1 MRREA
6 SRHTLKEGT
15 VVTIRSL
22 SPGDGQAV
30 VDFMQ
35 DVYTTS
41 KYMVKYPDEWTITAR
56 AEAAYIRGALEDS
69 QRILLGVFH
78 KGYLVAMGDVFEV
91 SKRSRLRHR
100 GSLSLA
106 VALPY
111 EGRGIGS
118 LLVKILIEEARKI
131 GFEQVEL
138 TVVTQNKA
146 AVHIYEKHGFLP
158 YGTLKRGMK
167 NRDGSYW
174 DLLHM
179 VKELSSVY

>member
-6 SRHTLKEGT
+6 SKHTLKEGT
-15 VVTIRSL
+15 LVTVRSL
-22 SPGDGQAV
+22 YPMDGEEV
-30 VDFMQ
+30 VNFMLEI
-35 DVYTTS
+35 YTTS
-41 KYMVKYPDEWTITAR
+41 KYMVKYRDEWTITPR
-56 AEAAYIRGALEDS
+56 AEAAYIRGAMEDP

-78 KGYLVAMGDVFEV
+78 KGTLVAIGDVFEV

-100 GSLSLA
+100 GNLSLA

-118 LLVKILIEEARKI
+118 LLMKILIEEAQKM

-138 TVVTQNKA
+138 TVASQNKV
-146 AVHIYEKHGFLP
+146 AVHLYEKHGFVP

-167 NRDGSYW
+167 NRDGTYW
-174 DLLHM
+174 DLLYM
-179 VKELSSVY
+179 VKELLFR